1 MISNYNFNSHHVG
14 PKNVQDEFFN
24 MTTSQIRNAVE
35 TGRSSMV
42 SVCMNLTHDFNKAS
56 VVRASNAFLGN
67 SVFMVGKRRF
77 DRRGT
82 VGMHHYENV
91 LHADELDDVFNLL
104 IPKGYTFFAV
114 DNSEGFTPQPVYDVD
129 IPEKSAF
136 IYGEEQNGLSKE
148 VIEQCDAMIYIPQ
161 YGVVRSLNVAQS
173 AAVIM
178 SEYARRHRIC

>member
-1 MISNYNFNSHHVG
+1 MISNYNFNSHHTG

-24 MTTSQIRNAVE
+24 MTTPQIRNAVE

-114 DNSEGFTPQPVYDVD
+114 DNIQKYSD
-129 IPEKSAF
+129 
-136 IYGEEQNGLSKE
+136 KE
-148 VIEQCDAMIYIPQ
+148 VPYKIVLSRQ
-161 YGVVRSLNVAQS
+161 YPL
-173 AAVIM
+173 
-178 SEYARRHRIC
+178 